1 MSYGRNGSDLKI
13 LSRVPHAEGQTLET
27 EIEGRPYR
35 LELPLIGEF
44 QAMNVL
50 CAVGMVIAMHGFS
63 GKIIDSLPHL
73 KGAPGRLDLAGRL
86 ANGAAVYVDYAH
98 TPDALENVL
107 KTMRHHTAGKL
118 WVVFGCGGD
127 RDKTKRPVMG
137 KIAAELADFVIV
149 TSDNPRTEQPQA
161 IIDDILAGMQDSDTP
176 RHVEPDRVEAIH
188 YAMDNA
194 RPGDVIILAG
204 KGHEDYQEI
213 NHVHYP
219 MDERVIVADYLK

>member
-1 MSYGRNGSDLKI
+1 MEIIPTPGKSYTI
-13 LSRVPHAEGQTLET
+13 L
-27 EIEGRPYR
+27 
-35 LELPLIGEF
+35 
-44 QAMNVL
+44 N
-50 CAVGMVIAMHGFS
+50 
-63 GKIIDSLPHL
+63 
-73 KGAPGRLDLAGRL
+73 
-86 ANGAAVYVDYAH
+86 DYSH
-98 TPDALENVL
+98 KPDALENVL
-107 KTMRHHTAGKL
+107 RSVKSFAKGRT
-118 WVVFGCGGD
+118 VVLFGCGGD

-176 RHVEPDRVEAIH
+176 RHVEPDRVAAIH